1 MHTGTL
7 TRTAACTP
15 KPQTLS
21 PGFTVRFLNAAAEG
35 KQTDAW
41 VLCCLLLFSLMT
53 LINKELT

>member
-7 TRTAACTP
+7 TRTAACTL

-21 PGFTVRFLNAAAEG
+21 PGLTIHFLNAAAEG

-41 VLCCLLLFSLMT
+41 VLCCLLVFSIMT
-53 LINKELT
+53 LMNKVLT